1 MISDKIRE
9 QFEAWASENGMAL
22 HLARAESG
30 LYVSRVTQNYWDCW
44 VASRAAV
51 KLPEPC
57 AWIGDYAACGG
68 GKAVFDRFLMEK
80 ITDRMCEK
88 TPVYDMAG
96 LMAVGLI
103 GGER

>member
-1 MISDKIRE
+1 MISNETRE
-9 QFEAWASENGMAL
+9 QFEVWAATKGMAL
-22 HLARAESG
+22 HLDRGESG
-30 LYVSRVTQNYWDCW
+30 LYVSRVTQNYMDCW

-96 LMAVGLI
+96 LMTVGLM